1 MATPTPSVS
10 EYFQLEQAGKIS
22 YADDYANVQKSL
34 ESSKTSY
41 VNQLKENAE
50 EIKEMYDEVD
60 KKLGLFTS
68 GQSDLEFGNPGVNWD
83 DTWLES
89 KTEYADLSRKL
100 AAGVGTGA
108 DRARI
113 SALDALVDSTPGN
126 ISNLTLLAQSAAEA
140 RQNPG
145 KMGGIDMTSNS
156 KETLL
161 AMEILNGNAIG
172 SKKLVTDLK
181 SNPPNQRWEVYDADG
196 KLLWDRST
204 ADIEQMLEK
213 GGSGGVTRI
222 PAETPTMQNNVATLR
237 LPGKDGKPGEINND
251 FYETGEDDR
260 PIEKTRVLT
269 SPDGSKK
276 IETYYELDMNKI
288 RASISNNITAGAK
301 GLSDSD
307 KEGAIALYNSV
318 LGPGQTDPQTGEEIE
333 FVPIDSKNFV
343 WDDEIQKKYNGAYV
357 NYNLN
362 NFLKR
367 DRQISIVPYTEP
379 VEKPKPNRG
388 GGSGTPIS
396 PRALQIR
403 GELYKLINPEGLDY
417 DNYNEVINEQ
427 PLEATPIEIVDLL
440 KGYGANDIFTLDQV
454 LADEGSLKNGL
465 EPRDKKEL
473 IFVYKNGELLPIKA
487 FTKNPSMKG
496 LIEGYRNVL
505 KESKA
510 SAADQKAWNDA
521 TASFYNRPSLPTA
534 KKSVKF

>member
-1 MATPTPSVS
+1 MATQTPSVS

-269 SPDGSKK
+269 SPDGSRK

-288 RASISNNITAGAK
+288 RASISNNIIAGAK

-318 LGPGQTDPQTGEEIE
+318 LGPGQRDPQTGEEIE
-333 FVPIDSKNFV
+333 FVPIDAKNFV
-343 WDDEIQKKYNGAYV
+343 WDDEIQDKYNKAYV

-367 DRQISIVPYTEP
+367 DRQINIEEYKEP
-379 VEKPKPNRG
+379 VKVEKKSVKG
-388 GGSGTPIS
+388 GVKIS
-396 PRALQIR
+396 PRALEIKNQLATLIPKKNTNDPSGKEGVLMYDSNIDPAKVAKVINKYGINEVLTLQQIKDQGLDEEGLEDR
-403 GELYKLINPEGLDY
+403 DKDDQLFVLYKGELK
-417 DNYNEVINEQ
+417 
-427 PLEATPIEIVDLL
+427 
-440 KGYGANDIFTLDQV
+440 
-454 LADEGSLKNGL
+454 
-465 EPRDKKEL
+465 
-473 IFVYKNGELLPIKA
+473 PIKA
-487 FTKNPSMKG
+487 FTKNPTIKG
-496 LIEGYRNVL
+496 LVEGYRNVL
-505 KESKA
+505 EETGA

-521 TASFYNRPSLPTA
+521 TASFYNRPSLPTT